1 MWHRRQ
7 LIKAGIFGIAGI
19 SGILAPLKYFHA
31 KAAALPIVTY
41 PNPAL
46 RSISS
51 PVKDIDNN
59 IISLTQTMIKILR
72 TRSVIDFFLK
82 GSLCK
87 GLSAPQIGVQ
97 KRLMVCGLY
106 GELKVLV
113 NPVILDKKGVY
124 KNSEYCLS
132 LPRHPTQTV
141 MRSDYVKI
149 RYQNLQNKEEILLA
163 TRSSAG
169 LIEHEI
175 DHLDG
180 VLYIDYPNS

>member
-7 LIKAGIFGIAGI
+7 IIKAGIFGIAGI
-19 SGILAPLKYFHA
+19 TGVLASLNFLHV
-31 KAAALPIVTY
+31 KATALPIVTY

-46 RSISS
+46 RNIAS
-51 PVKDIDNN
+51 PVKVIDET
-59 IISLTQTMIKILR
+59 IISLAQTMISILR
-72 TRSVIDFFLK
+72 TRSAIDFFLK

-87 GLSAPQIGVQ
+87 GLSAPQIGIQ

-113 NPVILDKKGVY
+113 NPEILTKKGAY
-124 KNSEYCLS
+124 ENSEYCLS
-132 LPRHPTQTV
+132 LPRHPTRAV
-141 MRSDYVKI
+141 VRSDYVKV
-149 RYQNLQNKEEILLA
+149 RYLNLQNKEEILVA

-169 LIEHEI
+169 LLEHEI

-180 VLYIDYPNS
+180 VLYIDYQNS

>member
-7 LIKAGIFGIAGI
+7 IIKAGIFGITGI
-19 SGILAPLKYFHA
+19 TGILAALKFLHA
-31 KAAALPIVTY
+31 KTTALPIVTY

-46 RSISS
+46 RSIAS
-51 PVKDIDNN
+51 PVIVIDDN
-59 IISLTQTMIKILR
+59 IKSLAQTMISILR

-87 GLSAPQIGVQ
+87 GLSAPQIGIQ

-124 KNSEYCLS
+124 ENSEYCLS

-141 MRSDYVKI
+141 MRSYYVKI
-149 RYQNLQNKEEILLA
+149 RYQNLQNKEEILVA

-169 LIEHEI
+169 LVEHEI

-180 VLYIDYPNS
+180 VLYIDYQA

>member
-31 KAAALPIVTY
+31 KATALPIVTY
-41 PNPAL
+41 PNSAL
-46 RSISS
+46 RSIAS
-51 PVKDIDNN
+51 PVNVIDDN
-59 IISLTQTMIKILR
+59 IQSLAQTMISILR

-97 KRLMVCGLY
+97 KRLTVCGLY
-106 GELKVLV
+106 GELKVLI
-113 NPVILDKKGVY
+113 NPEILKKKGAY
-124 KNSEYCLS
+124 ENSEYCLS
-132 LPRHPTQTV
+132 LPRHPTRTV
-141 MRSDYVKI
+141 MRSDYAKI
-149 RYQNLQNKEEILLA
+149 RYKNLQNKEKIMVA
-163 TRSSAG
+163 TKSSAG
-169 LIEHEI
+169 LLEHEI

-180 VLYIDYPNS
+180 VLYIDYHV